1 MPDIIAN
8 QVYALS
14 DNSNRI
20 IKNSYT
26 NAVGEVVSNLL

>member
-1 MPDIIAN
+1 MPDIIKN
-8 QVYALS
+8 QVYALI

-20 IKNSYT
+20 NKNSQM